1 MSLADDI
8 RVVDRVEGILAQHNV
23 TAGFT
28 IISDD
33 MLQLC
38 STIPTDDFQDC
49 LSISAPRVEERTQS
63 HAIRAEGRV
72 CLLPHLVLF
81 PTEQLTFHRPSRAH
95 SWMTL
100 Q

>member
-8 RVVDRVEGILAQHNV
+8 TVVDRVEAILAQHNV

-49 LSISAPRVEERTQS
+49 LSISAPHVEERTQS
-63 HAIRAEGRV
+63 YATRAERKV
-72 CLLPHLVLF
+72 CLFTHLVLF
-81 PTEQLTFHRPSRAH
+81 PTEQLTFHHPSRAN
-95 SWMTL
+95 SWTTL